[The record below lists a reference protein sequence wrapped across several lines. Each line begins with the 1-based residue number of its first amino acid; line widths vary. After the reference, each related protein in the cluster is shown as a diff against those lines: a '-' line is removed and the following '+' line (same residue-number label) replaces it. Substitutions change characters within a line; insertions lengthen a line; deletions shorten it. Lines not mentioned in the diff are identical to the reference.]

1 MWFPS
6 LENQTVIPLYSLQL
20 RDDSFFFFC
29 FFRAQSKKKKKK
41 KQPLNDSCVYSLDS

>member
-20 RDDSFFFFC
+20 RDDSFFSSVSLGY
-29 FFRAQSKKKKKK
+29 RVKKKK